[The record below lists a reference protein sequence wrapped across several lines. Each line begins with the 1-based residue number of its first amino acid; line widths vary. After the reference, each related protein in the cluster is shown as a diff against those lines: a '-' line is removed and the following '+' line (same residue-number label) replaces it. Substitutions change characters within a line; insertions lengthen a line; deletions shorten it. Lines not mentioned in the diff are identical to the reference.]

1 MSDQYGGSGAADER
15 PAPYQGVYGSS
26 GQQPPPQQPPQTPY
40 GGQPGPYGGS
50 FGQNPYAYQQGPVTP
65 PKQVT
70 IASTISYALGALC
83 VLLGLFTLTSAGS
96 EIAKTLTGDPSA
108 KGLVVGVILFTS
120 VAYILPAIF
129 LRKRRRWART
139 LLIVVAALGIAGG
152 ITALPA
158 SLLGLALHGT
168 LLYLMLQ
175 EPTKRWFQAPR

>member
-1 MSDQYGGSGAADER
+1 MSDQYGDER
-15 PAPYQGVYGSS
+15 PGPYQGIYGSS
-26 GQQPPPQQPPQTPY
+26 GQQPPPQQPQY
-40 GGQPGPYGGS
+40 GGQPGP
-50 FGQNPYAYQQGPVTP
+50 NPYSYAPDLTAA
-65 PKQVT
+65 PKQVR
-70 IASTISYALGALC
+70 IAAAISLGLGALC

-96 EIAKTLTGDPSA
+96 EIAKVLTGDPSA
-108 KGLVVGVILFTS
+108 KGLVVGVILVTS
-120 VAYILPAIF
+120 LAYILPAIF

-175 EPTKRWFQAPR
+175 EPTKRWFQGPR